1 MQDIGCRIIYLSAN
15 REGEQ
20 GSYFQM
26 KEKGFTLVELL
37 VVIIIIGILA
47 AIAIPRYFTAKR
59 GADYAAVQAMVGALN
74 TSALLQFA
82 QNRVYESIGYAEPD
96 PVLLP
101 SDLAALLDPPYTPKD
116 YPRWLVDDANSR
128 FIYTHGRDTW
138 SCSFRSETE
147 SLRAHV
153 EMPPY

>member
-1 MQDIGCRIIYLSAN
+1 
-15 REGEQ
+15 
-20 GSYFQM
+20 M

-47 AIAIPRYFTAKR
+47 AIAVPRYFTATR
-59 GADYAAVQAMVGALN
+59 AADYAVVQATVGALN
-74 TSALLQFA
+74 MAALLQFA
-82 QNRVYESIGYAEPD
+82 QNRIYEETGHAEPD
-96 PVLLP
+96 PMVFP

-116 YPRWLVDDANSR
+116 YPRWLVDNGSNR

-138 SCSFRSETE
+138 SCAFRPETE
-147 SLRAHV
+147 SWRAHV